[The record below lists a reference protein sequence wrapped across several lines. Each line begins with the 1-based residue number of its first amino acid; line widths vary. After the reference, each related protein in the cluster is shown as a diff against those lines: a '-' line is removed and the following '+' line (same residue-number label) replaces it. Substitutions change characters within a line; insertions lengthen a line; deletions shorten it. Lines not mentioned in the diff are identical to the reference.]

1 MSMTELRREIEHAE
15 HLASSLSAQCTLFDG
30 YYDDNLGLAQAQL
43 DPDCFFTSWNEI
55 FEKVDELYGF
65 LKQLV
70 KRMYA
75 VEGG

>member
-1 MSMTELRREIEHAE
+1 MKLFPAGSVNEL
-15 HLASSLSAQCTLFDG
+15 
-30 YYDDNLGLAQAQL
+30 
-43 DPDCFFTSWNEI
+43 